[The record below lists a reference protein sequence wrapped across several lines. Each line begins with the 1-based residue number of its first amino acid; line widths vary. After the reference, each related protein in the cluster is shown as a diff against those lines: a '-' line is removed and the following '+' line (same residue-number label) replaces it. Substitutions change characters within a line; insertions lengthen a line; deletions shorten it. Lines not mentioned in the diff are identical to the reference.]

1 MTVITHVKVAAVVL
15 KGGVAQHLHQAVGHG
30 HDKAG
35 GAQGEDPTYS
45 RRLEPQGVPPQP
57 EERPPSSEELQHPQG
72 GTALGEHRGQG
83 RPPHPHIQG
92 KDEDGI
98 QHDVHR
104 RPQGHRHHP
113 HAAEALGVDKGVHA
127 QADHHK
133 EGAQQID
140 GQVVVG
146 VGEGQVAGPKEI
158 EDGPPEGQAEHRQ
171 SPAKQEQEGKGVA

>member
-1 MTVITHVKVAAVVL
+1 MQGQVSALFAQQNHKQHRRYHI
-15 KGGVAQHLHQAVGHG
+15 AQHRCQ
-30 HDKAG
+30 
-35 GAQGEDPTYS
+35 
-45 RRLEPQGVPPQP
+45 RRTPCP
-57 EERPPSSEELQHPQG
+57 HPQ
-72 GTALGEHRGQG
+72 Q
-83 RPPHPHIQG
+83 
-92 KDEDGI
+92 KDKDGI